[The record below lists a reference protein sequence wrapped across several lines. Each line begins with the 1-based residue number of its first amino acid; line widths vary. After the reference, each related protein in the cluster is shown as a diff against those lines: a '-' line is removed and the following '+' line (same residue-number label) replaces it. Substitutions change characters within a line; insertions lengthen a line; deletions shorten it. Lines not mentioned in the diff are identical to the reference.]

1 MDKDTSQL
9 QLYQHFLSFFLP
21 EGILDFF
28 EPVWMETRSLDS
40 RESKKDILY
49 GSSLHIYLDERDN
62 RPEDMRELRPNG
74 FTEETVITDFPVRD
88 SKAVLH
94 VRRRR

>member
-9 QLYQHFLSFFLP
+9 QRYQYFLSFFLP

-28 EPVWMETRSLDS
+28 EPVWMETQALNS

-49 GSSLHIYLDERDN
+49 GSSLHIYLDEWDN
-62 RPEDMRELRPNG
+62 RP
-74 FTEETVITDFPVRD
+74 
-88 SKAVLH
+88 
-94 VRRRR
+94 

>member
-28 EPVWMETRSLDS
+28 EPVWIEAQSLDI
-40 RESKKDILY
+40 RESKKDI
-49 GSSLHIYLDERDN
+49 I
-62 RPEDMRELRPNG
+62 
-74 FTEETVITDFPVRD
+74 
-88 SKAVLH
+88 
-94 VRRRR
+94 

>member
-28 EPVWMETRSLDS
+28 EPVWMETQSLDS

-49 GSSLHIYLDERDN
+49 GSSLPESAIGAAERGVQ
-62 RPEDMRELRPNG
+62 PSCPG
-74 FTEETVITDFPVRD
+74 PG
-88 SKAVLH
+88 SP
-94 VRRRR
+94 